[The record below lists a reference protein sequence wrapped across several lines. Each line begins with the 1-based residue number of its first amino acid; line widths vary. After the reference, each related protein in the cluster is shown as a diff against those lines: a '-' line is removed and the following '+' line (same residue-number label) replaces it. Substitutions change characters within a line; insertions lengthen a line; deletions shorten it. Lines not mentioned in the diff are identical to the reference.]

1 MPGSHNKTKD
11 REFVMKKIIAAA
23 IMSLASFATF
33 AQSATTAT
41 TTATT
46 NSTSG
51 ATNQGVNTNLT
62 FNSPPEVKYSG
73 SYTVKEAP
81 PVEMASGYGSF
92 SQQNCMV
99 SGSAGVSVV
108 GIGAT
113 GQAPIDGKHCD
124 WRLDQA
130 ALAQSAMTIHNFV
143 AANPTLPD
151 DAKKRMELKAAA
163 MLRAAGD
170 MSCLSS
176 DRERDVLMKEGL
188 CGAVDDI
195 SSVDHREGQPQ
206 AYAIDYGQVD
216 GGKAQVAAR

>member
-1 MPGSHNKTKD
+1 L
-11 REFVMKKIIAAA
+11 EFFVKKSIIAA
-23 IMSLASFATF
+23 MLSLASIAAFADTSGMASSTANTT
-33 AQSATTAT
+33 AQSGASNEGVSQANNFYSPDKTT
-41 TTATT
+41 
-46 NSTSG
+46 
-51 ATNQGVNTNLT
+51 
-62 FNSPPEVKYSG
+62 YSG
-73 SYTVKEAP
+73 SYTIKQAP
-81 PVEMASGYGSF
+81 PVQAASGYGSF

-143 AANPTLPD
+143 AANPTLD
-151 DAKKRMELKAAA
+151 DGMKTRMEQKAAA

-176 DRERDVLMKEGL
+176 DRQRDVMEQEGL
-188 CGAVDDI
+188 CGTVDQI
-195 SSVDHREGQPQ
+195 STIDHREGQPRN
-206 AYAIDYGQVD
+206 YAIDYG
-216 GGKAQVAAR
+216 KTTIARN